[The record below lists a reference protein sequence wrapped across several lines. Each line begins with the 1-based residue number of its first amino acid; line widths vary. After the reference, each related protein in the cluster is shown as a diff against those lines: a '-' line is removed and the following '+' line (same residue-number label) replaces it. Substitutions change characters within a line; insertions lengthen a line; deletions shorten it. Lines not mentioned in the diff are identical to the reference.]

1 MFWANIAI
9 ANIVKESY
17 FCIINAKIKATE
29 ATPATESP
37 MPKDKRR

>member
-17 FCIINAKIKATE
+17 FCIKCKNKGDRGYTCN
-29 ATPATESP
+29 
-37 MPKDKRR
+37 